1 MNPKQPMFKQLARD
15 GSIYAAGAIVSRG
28 LALLTVPVYTHFLD
42 PGGFGALDLI
52 LTAGV
57 LLTLV
62 VALEVGQGLARE
74 WATLPNPEAQRRMAG
89 TALCFT
95 ALTHGGFLAL
105 ALPFSASLS
114 EVLYR
119 TADYS
124 SVVQAGLVYIAWNAL
139 YLQLQ
144 AQFRWSMR
152 PLSYVATSV
161 LYSLLTLVLGYSL
174 GRKWGVTGVLAGQ
187 MLAAAS
193 AVGMSLWALRTQF
206 DWTLD
211 LKHLR
216 SMLTYSLPL
225 APAGLATFASFHVNR
240 FILNAYA
247 NLDQVGYYA
256 VASKV
261 AAVTALL
268 TVGVQTALTP
278 LVYRHHA
285 APATPR
291 QLVRLL
297 EGFTTA
303 ALVLSLGLSLY
314 AQEII
319 LWLSGP
325 AYLPGAVLVDWLV
338 PATLLSQMY
347 VFFPGL
353 ALARRTMTQLSI
365 TVLSGF
371 VALSLNL
378 ILIPTA
384 QGQGAAISTL
394 ITAVLYLGVW
404 ARISQQ
410 SYRLPIRLGRIALA
424 VFTYMVLL
432 GAASIMK
439 SFELNRSLV
448 LLVKFGLLM
457 NMAIVCRLIGLFRY
471 QSDAESPR

>member
-1 MNPKQPMFKQLARD
+1 MLKQLARD
-15 GSIYAAGAIVSRG
+15 GSIYAAGTIASRG
-28 LALLTVPVYTHFLD
+28 IALLTVPIYTRFLD
-42 PGGFGALDLI
+42 PENFGALDLI
-52 LTAGV
+52 LTSGV
-57 LLTLV
+57 LVTLV

-74 WATLPNPEAQRRMAG
+74 WATLPNPEAKRRMAG

-95 ALTHGGFLAL
+95 TLMHGAFLAL
-105 ALPFSASLS
+105 ALSFSESLS
-114 EVLYR
+114 EILYDTPDR
-119 TADYS
+119 S
-124 SVVQAGLVYIAWNAL
+124 SLVQAGLAYIAWNAL

-152 PLSYVATSV
+152 PLSYVSTSI

-174 GRKWGVTGVLAGQ
+174 GRKWGATGVLAGQ

-193 AVGMSLWALRTQF
+193 AVGVSIWALRTQF
-206 DWTLD
+206 DWALD

-216 SMLTYSLPL
+216 SMLAYSLPL
-225 APAGLATFASFHVNR
+225 APAGLATFTSFHINR

-256 VASKV
+256 VASRA

-278 LVYRHHA
+278 LVYRYHA

-297 EGFTTA
+297 EGFITV

-314 AQEII
+314 AQELI
-319 LWLSGP
+319 LWISGP
-325 AYLPGAVLVDWLV
+325 AYLPSSVLVAWLV

-365 TVLSGF
+365 TVLTGL

-378 ILIPTA
+378 ILIPIA

-394 ITAVLYLGVW
+394 IAAALYLAVW
-404 ARISQQ
+404 VQASQQ
-410 SYRLPIRLGRIALA
+410 SYRLPIRLGRVVLALLA
-424 VFTYMVLL
+424 YLVFL
-432 GAASIMK
+432 GMGFIMK
-439 SFELNRSLV
+439 FIELDRSL
-448 LLVKFGLLM
+448 LLVFNFGLLISM
-457 NMAIVCRLIGLFRY
+457 YIVCNLMGLFRY
-471 QSDAESPR
+471 RSNAEPRS